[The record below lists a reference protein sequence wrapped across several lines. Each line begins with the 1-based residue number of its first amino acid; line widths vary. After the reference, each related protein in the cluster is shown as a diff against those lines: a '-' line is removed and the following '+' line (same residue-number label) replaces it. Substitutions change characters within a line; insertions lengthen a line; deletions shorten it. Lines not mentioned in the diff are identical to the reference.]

1 MNKRINKATM
11 LHVGGHLQIDDG
23 RDRTDMGRFKD
34 VPTDHW
40 NQSGSEKW
48 RRMGRE
54 GWKKEILTEI
64 SLQIWSWHE

>member
-1 MNKRINKATM
+1 
-11 LHVGGHLQIDDG
+11 
-23 RDRTDMGRFKD
+23 MGRFKD
-34 VPTDHW
+34 DPTVHW

-64 SLQIWSWHE
+64 SLQIWSWHEGRNGDWFTARGIFDFSASFFGKGKGR